1 MSGIMAAVAGG
12 TQNIVY
18 VAGLYNSSI
27 GSADTSPIT
36 FSGSSSGGSVSYN
49 YTWAGYY
56 RPASTGTV
64 TLGLA
69 TSYAEYLNYFGSQTL
84 YNWGGGGSAVAY
96 FWLGQNAISNPT
108 AGNANIV
115 SSNNTATYSPSL
127 AAGVY
132 YPVRINMIMSLPYD
146 PEAYNAGSFF
156 FPNWQPGYANGSFN
170 FQSGGSTTVTNL
182 IWYNRLTNG
191 F

>member
-1 MSGIMAAVAGG
+1 V
-12 TQNIVY
+12 
-18 VAGLYNSSI
+18 

-36 FSGSSSGGSVSYN
+36 FSGSSSGGPVSYN

-56 RPASTGTV
+56 RPASTGVV

-69 TSYAEYLNYFGSQTL
+69 TSYQEVVQNIGNF
-84 YNWGGGGSAVAY
+84 NWGGGGSAVAY

-115 SSNNTATYSPSL
+115 SNNNTATYSPSL
-127 AAGVY
+127 TAGVY

-146 PEAYNAGSFF
+146 SEAYYRGFFANPQYYAG
-156 FPNWQPGYANGSFN
+156 WANGSFN

-182 IWYNRLTNG
+182 IWYNRQTNG